1 MIGANRRAKDHE
13 KRAIA
18 LLKQIKKD
26 SKQFEVVV
34 NRREET
40 VGRADMLEQRMRV
53 FQNRVS
59 NLQLRVQQVERR
71 VADLERQLRRAE
83 GEERDQSERNK
94 NSWVIQEEEVELTEE
109 ELGRGRWTVV
119 SAAKFRGLKVAAK
132 CIHDIIV
139 SEYNRQLFSREM
151 SIAATARHPNLI
163 QFIGATLEGR
173 PIILTE
179 LMSTSLR
186 AELERQPLSPDQT
199 SSISLDVARALL
211 YLHLM
216 QPDPI
221 IHRDISSANV
231 LLNPGPSNSWLA
243 KVSDYGSA
251 NYLRLVTTQ
260 GPGNPSYAA
269 PEANV
274 PSQQT
279 PKMDVYSYGA
289 LLLEMWTRQFPDK
302 TKHQALLQ
310 GLEQEEVREMVQRCL
325 EQDPLLRPEMRD
337 IVEQL

>member
-1 MIGANRRAKDHE
+1 ME
-13 KRAIA
+13 KRHKKVKTG
-18 LLKQIKKD
+18 LLKQIEKD
-26 SKQFEVVV
+26 ARRIEAASQRELESKH
-34 NRREET
+34 
-40 VGRADMLEQRMRV
+40 RADVLEQRQRV

-59 NLQLRVQQVERR
+59 NLQLRVQQVEGR

-83 GEERDQSERNK
+83 GEERDQSKKDIWMVHKGE
-94 NSWVIQEEEVELTEE
+94 IELTEE
-109 ELGRGRWTVV
+109 ELGRGRWATVCV
-119 SAAKFRGLKVAAK
+119 AKFRGLKVAAK
-132 CIHDIIV
+132 CMHDIIV

-251 NYLRLVTTQ
+251 NYLRLVSTLR
-260 GPGNPSYAA
+260 PGNPSYAA
-269 PEANV
+269 PEAST

-279 PKMDVYSYGA
+279 TKMDVYSYGI
-289 LLLEMWTRQFPDK
+289 LLLEIWSRQFPNN
-302 TKHQALLQ
+302 TKRQQ
-310 GLEQEEVREMVQRCL
+310 GLEREVREMVRRCL
-325 EQDPLLRPEMRD
+325 EQDPLLRPDMRD
-337 IVEQL
+337 IVEQLQIQ